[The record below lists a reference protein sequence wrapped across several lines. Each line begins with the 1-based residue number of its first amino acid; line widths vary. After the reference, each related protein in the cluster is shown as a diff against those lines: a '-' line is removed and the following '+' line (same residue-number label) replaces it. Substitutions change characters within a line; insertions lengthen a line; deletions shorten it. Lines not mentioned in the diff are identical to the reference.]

1 MEFVM
6 ARDSETMKKE
16 LRRLSVEADKKL
28 RKLEKLSQKKGYENV
43 KEFAYRRAMKDI
55 RYWSE
60 GNKRSF
66 KSMMNTDNINSLQGQ
81 INAVKRFLDAPT
93 SAKKSI
99 DELYQSRAD
108 KLNENYGTNFTWQ
121 DLANVFDRKEENVY
135 YQKGQKNYLKAVSYL
150 KDNEADIMDDIFDIS
165 MGDKVIRTGNN
176 KVDVMIS
183 EILEKEGINF
193 ISLYR

>member
-1 MEFVM
+1 M

-16 LRRLSVEADKKL
+16 LKKLSIEADKKL

-60 GNKRSF
+60 GSKRSF
-66 KSMMNTDNINSLQGQ
+66 KSMMKTDNINSLQGQ

-99 DELYQSRAD
+99 DDLFKRRANS
-108 KLNENYGTNFTWQ
+108 LNENYGTNFEWQ
-121 DLANVFDRKEENVY
+121 DLANVFDRADENVY
-135 YQKGQKNYLKAVSYL
+135 YQKGAKSYLKAVSYL
-150 KDNEADIMDDIFDIS
+150 KDNEAEIMDDIFDLS
-165 MGDKVIRTGNN
+165 MGEKVIRTGNK
-176 KVDVMIS
+176 KVDKLIG
-183 EILEKEGINF
+183 EILEKEGIDF
-193 ISLYR
+193 ISLFR

>member
-1 MEFVM
+1 M
-6 ARDSETMKKE
+6 ARDSETMKRE
-16 LRRLSVEADKKL
+16 LKKLSVEADKKL

-55 RYWSE
+55 RYWSD

-99 DELYQSRAD
+99 DELFKRRAD
-108 KLNENYGTNFTWQ
+108 SLNEHYGTNFEWQ
-121 DLANVFDRKEENVY
+121 DLANVFDRADENNY
-135 YQKGQKNYLKAVSYL
+135 YQRGAKSYLKAVSYL
-150 KDNEADIMDDIFDIS
+150 KDNEAEIMDEIYDLS
-165 MGDKVIRTGNN
+165 MGEKVIRTGNN
-176 KVDVMIS
+176 KVDKMIRN
-183 EILEKEGINF
+183 ILDKEGIDF
-193 ISLYR
+193 TSLYR